1 MAFQSG
7 TQIRPELANADL
19 SGFQRAAEIN
29 AQMLAQLG
37 QDIGRAIQGYREG
50 KIKKKR
56 GEQRQFVV
64 GELLKDQ
71 GVDITT
77 EDGQGLVKALSKNE
91 DLFNTYQN
99 VQMNQAKLQSIEQDK
114 KDQEI
119 SMKALDQ
126 AFPAGSNGKFDQS
139 AYLEAYEQMGGRN
152 VKLALDV
159 SKQFKG
165 AGEVKVD
172 PETGVITQGGKFMGQ
187 VSNKVVQDIPARILV
202 QENFQKKYKQAREF
216 YDEGKFKES
225 QDILASLGYND
236 PLTGKPYTPYDF
248 FEEGTSMPAESPES
262 GFTSEQES
270 MVQKVMEA
278 NPNNS
283 REEIVKALKD
293 AGKM

>member
-29 AQMLAQLG
+29 AQMLSQLG
-37 QDIGRAIQGYREG
+37 QDIGGAIKAHAVKKQEAKDAKTRENIAISKGYSPDVASMYSKDPDG
-50 KIKKKR
+50 FFKLM
-56 GEQRQFVV
+56 
-64 GELLKDQ
+64 ELDARNQ
-71 GVDITT
+71 QHQI
-77 EDGQGLVKALSKNE
+77 
-91 DLFNTYQN
+91 
-99 VQMNQAKLQSIEQDK
+99 NQAKLDSIKQDK

-126 AFPAGSNGKFDQS
+126 AYPAGSNGKFDQS
-139 AYLEAYEQMGGRN
+139 AYVEAFEQMGGRN

-172 PETGVITQGGKFMGQ
+172 SETGVITQGGKFMGQ
-187 VSNKVVQDIPARILV
+187 VSRKVTENIPSRILV
-202 QENFQKKYKQAREF
+202 QENFQKKMGQARKL

-225 QDILASLGYND
+225 QDILASLNYND
-236 PLTGKPYTPYDF
+236 PFTGKPYTPFDF
-248 FEEGTSMPAESPES
+248 FEGDTQVSGDSNESE
-262 GFTSEQES
+262 FTSEQES
-270 MVQKVMEA
+270 MIQKVMDV

-283 REEIVKALKD
+283 REEIIKALKD

>member
-37 QDIGRAIQGYREG
+37 QDIGGAIKAHAVKKQEAKDVKTRENIAISKGYSPD
-50 KIKKKR
+50 
-56 GEQRQFVV
+56 VASMYA
-64 GELLKDQ
+64 KDP
-71 GVDITT
+71 
-77 EDGQGLVKALSKNE
+77 DGFIQLMEFDTRK
-91 DLFNTYQN
+91 Q
-99 VQMNQAKLQSIEQDK
+99 QHQINQAKLDSIRQDE

-126 AFPAGSNGKFDQS
+126 AYPAGSNSKFDQS
-139 AYLEAYEQMGGRN
+139 AYVEAFEQMGGRN

-172 PETGVITQGGKFMGQ
+172 SETGVITQGGKFMGQ
-187 VSNKVVQDIPARILV
+187 VSRKVTENIPSRILV
-202 QENFQKKYKQAREF
+202 QENFQKKMGQARKL

-225 QDILASLGYND
+225 QDILASLNYND
-236 PLTGKPYTPYDF
+236 PFTGKPYTPFEF
-248 FEEGTSMPAESPES
+248 FEGDTQVSSKPNESK
-262 GFTSEQES
+262 SENELDVA
-270 MVQKVMEA
+270 VQDIAKKY
-278 NPNNS
+278 S
-283 REEIVKALKD
+283 Q
-293 AGKM
+293 

>member
-37 QDIGRAIQGYREG
+37 QDIGGAIQAHAAKKQEARDAKTRENIAISKGYSPDVASMYG
-50 KIKKKR
+50 KDPDGFLKLM
-56 GEQRQFVV
+56 ELEARQQQH
-64 GELLKDQ
+64 K
-71 GVDITT
+71 I
-77 EDGQGLVKALSKNE
+77 
-91 DLFNTYQN
+91 
-99 VQMNQAKLQSIEQDK
+99 NQAKLQSIEQDK
-114 KDQEI
+114 KDQEMSI
-119 SMKALDQ
+119 KALDQ
-126 AFPAGSNGKFDQS
+126 AYPAGSKGKFDQS
-139 AYLEAYEQMGGRN
+139 AYLEAFQQMGGKN
-152 VKLALDV
+152 AKLALDV

-236 PLTGKPYTPYDF
+236 PYTGKPYTPYEF
-248 FEEGTSMPAESPES
+248 FEGGEGETIEPSAPK
-262 GFTSEQES
+262 QES
-270 MVQKVMEA
+270 ELDIAVQDIAK
-278 NPNNS
+278 
-283 REEIVKALKD
+283 KYQQ
-293 AGKM
+293 

>member
-37 QDIGRAIQGYREG
+37 QDIGGAIKAHAVKKQEAKDVKIRENYFISKGYSPDVS
-50 KIKKKR
+50 KMYA
-56 GEQRQFVV
+56 
-64 GELLKDQ
+64 KDP
-71 GVDITT
+71 
-77 EDGQGLVKALSKNE
+77 EEAVKLMEFDARK
-91 DLFNTYQN
+91 Q
-99 VQMNQAKLQSIEQDK
+99 QHQINQAKLDSINQDK

-126 AFPAGSNGKFDQS
+126 AYPAGSNGKFDQS

-187 VSNKVVQDIPARILV
+187 VSRKVTENIPSRILV
-202 QENFQKKYKQAREF
+202 QENFQKKMAQARKF
-216 YDEGKFKES
+216 YDEGEFDKS
-225 QDILASLGYND
+225 QDILASLNYND
-236 PLTGKPYTPYDF
+236 PFTRKPYTPFEF
-248 FEEGTSMPAESPES
+248 FEGDTQVSSKPNESEL
-262 GFTSEQES
+262 GNELDVV
-270 MVQKVMEA
+270 VQDIAKKY
-278 NPNNS
+278 S
-283 REEIVKALKD
+283 Q
-293 AGKM
+293 